1 MQMFEWGSRT
11 FVMGI
16 LNVTPD
22 SFSGDGVMARE
33 NYLEQA
39 VAQAL
44 LFEAQ
49 GADMIDIGGESTRP
63 GSDFV
68 EAAEEIKRVVPVIRA
83 IREKSSLPISVDTYK
98 ADVAREALDAGAD
111 WINDVWALRADPQMA
126 GLAARKG
133 CPVVLMHN
141 RSKSGEVILQGSM
154 GGMYKPADYKN
165 LLADVIDDLRASIE
179 IGLAAGMRQSQFILD
194 PGIGFGKTVEQ
205 NLELINRLNEIAAL
219 GYPVLLA
226 PSRKS
231 FIGQVLQATPEDRL
245 EGTMASVAIGI
256 ARGADMVRVHDVKA
270 GVRTARMT
278 DALVR
283 LHQ

>member
-63 GSDFV
+63 GSDLV
-68 EAAEEIKRVVPVIRA
+68 EAAEEIERVVPVIRA